1 MTLTADH
8 AFESGAAIGIP
19 YKLDGNRSV
28 LRLLARVAAMTAA
41 FVAVFVWLA
50 PGATW
55 EADVATWEADV
66 MLFKLGVSIFA
77 GYSAMALWQAS
88 LPPLP
93 PSVEIDTANSELRL
107 VRADSY
113 GPRDVV
119 ERCRFDDLQMVE
131 LRGRHIA
138 FWAPGGRLLAEITLS
153 NATAHATLL
162 AALRQAGKL
171 A

>member
-19 YKLDGNRSV
+19 YKLDGNRTM
-28 LRLLARVAAMTAA
+28 LRLLARAAAMTAA

-55 EADVATWEADV
+55 EAEV
-66 MLFKLGVSIFA
+66 MLFKLGASIFA
-77 GYSAMALWQAS
+77 AFTSVALWQAS

-93 PSVEIDTANSELRL
+93 PSVEIDTANTELRL
-107 VRADSY
+107 VRTDGY
-113 GPRDVV
+113 RPREVV
-119 ERCRFDDLQMVE
+119 ERCQFDDLQMVE
-131 LRGRHIA
+131 LHGRHIA

>member
-8 AFESGAAIGIP
+8 AFESGATIGIP
-19 YKLDGNRSV
+19 YKRDGNRMV
-28 LRLLARVAAMTAA
+28 LRMLARGAAITAA
-41 FVAVFVWLA
+41 FIAVLVWLA

-55 EADVATWEADV
+55 ESDV
-66 MLFKLGVSIFA
+66 MLFKLGVSIGAVFA
-77 GYSAMALWQAS
+77 SIGLWQSS

-93 PSVEIDTANSELRL
+93 PSVEIDTASAELRL
-107 VRADSY
+107 IRT
-113 GPRDVV
+113 DVHKQRRV
-119 ERCRFDDLQMVE
+119 IERCGFDELQLVE
-131 LRGRHIA
+131 LNGRHIA

-162 AALRQAGKL
+162 ATLRDAGKL

>member
-55 EADVATWEADV
+55 EADV

-93 PSVEIDTANSELRL
+93 PSMDRVRWSSGAVSMICKWLNYVADT
-107 VRADSY
+107 
-113 GPRDVV
+113 
-119 ERCRFDDLQMVE
+119 
-131 LRGRHIA
+131 
-138 FWAPGGRLLAEITLS
+138 
-153 NATAHATLL
+153 
-162 AALRQAGKL
+162 
-171 A
+171 